1 MSARHDHTDP
11 FGFDRHVREAVP
23 MPIDE
28 PVTPDAPR
36 LGPGSLTWKFYGD
49 VRVQL
54 FGFQRLASTENAI
67 AELAQAVSEH
77 SVIFGDFLGRALRT
91 ARPVLKTIY
100 SDDPHGWGRTVRD
113 FHTGIKGTMPGGERY
128 HALNPELFYWAHAT
142 FIDQIIYCTDTFV
155 RRLTRAEKEQIFEE
169 GKIWY
174 ALYGISA
181 RRQPDSYDEFVRYW
195 DSMLERFTSTKVVR
209 YGTGYIRKGLPPL
222 GPISPTAV
230 AGVVGADERLHPHH
244 DHRHPP
250 AAAASGVRPG
260 LVSAAGEH
268 LPTQHRGHPGPRPGF
283 QPASGARA
291 LHPLGG
297 GRMGTRRHRPARTPP
312 PPAPRLPGIAMSST
326 N

>member
-36 LGPGSLTWKFYGD
+36 LGPGSLIWKFYGD

-181 RRQPDSYDEFVRYW
+181 RNQPDSYDEFVRYW

-222 GPISPTAV
+222 GPIPRPLWRVLSAPMNAYTRTMITGTLPPQLRRVCGLDWSQRQENTFQRNTAAIRALDPAFNRLPV
-230 AGVVGADERLHPHH
+230 RVLYTPWAAEGWERVGIDPRGL
-244 DHRHPP
+244 HRH
-250 AAAASGVRPG
+250 
-260 LVSAAGEH
+260 
-268 LPTQHRGHPGPRPGF
+268 QHRDCRGSR
-283 QPASGARA
+283 
-291 LHPLGG
+291 
-297 GRMGTRRHRPARTPP
+297 
-312 PPAPRLPGIAMSST
+312 
-326 N
+326 